1 MSVTRPKNC
10 WDADLVG
17 ALAARNHAETFTR
30 NAATQGREWPSMFID
45 FRCAM
50 KRMRALPL
58 LCALFLPQLSLL
70 SFARERGP
78 RVEIVCPFA
87 PIPVA
92 IDKTK
97 VLVYEL
103 HITNFDTVPLNLK
116 NLEISANG
124 ESVAPILKLDGDK
137 LAAAMTRVG
146 AMMMS
151 SSSASTSPDTR
162 TIDPGGRNVLFLWVE
177 LRANGRVP
185 ANLKH
190 RLVFSFKPAGADNV
204 SDTTLES
211 FEVPVRQD
219 SVPKL
224 SPPFNGGI
232 WVAGDGPMNNANH
245 RRSIFA
251 IDGHTYSPER
261 FAIDWVKVGPNGD
274 SRHDGTTK
282 NENWWGWG
290 EPVLAV
296 ADGEITEAVDQFP
309 DNEPKALPP
318 VTLDNIGGNH
328 VILKIAP
335 DRFVTYAHLQR
346 GSIKVR
352 SGAHVHRGDVLALLG
367 NSGNTTGAHLHL
379 QVTDRNSVLQSQGV
393 PFVLERF
400 TYLGPGAE
408 YPEKQVSQPW
418 IDSIAPG
425 DAVVRF
431 EPVNK

>member
-1 MSVTRPKNC
+1 
-10 WDADLVG
+10 
-17 ALAARNHAETFTR
+17 
-30 NAATQGREWPSMFID
+30 
-45 FRCAM
+45 M
-50 KRMRALPL
+50 KRMHWLPL
-58 LCALFLPQLSLL
+58 LCALLLFQLPLPTS
-70 SFARERGP
+70 ARERGP
-78 RVEIVCPFA
+78 RVEIVCPSA

-92 IDKTK
+92 INRAK

-103 HITNFDTVPLNLK
+103 HITNFDTVPLTLK
-116 NLEISANG
+116 NLEIATNG
-124 ESVAPILKLDGDK
+124 ENVAPILKLEGDK
-137 LAAAMTRVG
+137 LALAMTRVG
-146 AMMMS
+146 AIMMMMS
-151 SSSASTSPDTR
+151 SNNTSTSPDTR

-177 LRANGRVP
+177 LPGDRPVP

-190 RLVFSFKPAGADNV
+190 RLVFSFKPAGADRV
-204 SDTTLES
+204 SDTILES

-274 SRHDGTTK
+274 SRHDGASK
-282 NENWWGWG
+282 NENWWGWR

-309 DNEPKALPP
+309 DNEPKVLPP

-328 VILKIAP
+328 IILKIAP
-335 DRFVTYAHLQR
+335 DRYVTYAHLQR

-352 SGAHVHRGDVLALLG
+352 SGVHVHRGDALAMLG

-379 QVTDRNSVLQSQGV
+379 QVTDRNSVLESQGV
-393 PFVLERF
+393 PFVLEGF
-400 TYLGPGAE
+400 TYLGPGAD
-408 YPEKQVSQPW
+408 YPEKQVSEPW
-418 IDSIAPG
+418 RDSIPPG
-425 DAVVRF
+425 DGVLRF
-431 EPVNK
+431 EPLKK